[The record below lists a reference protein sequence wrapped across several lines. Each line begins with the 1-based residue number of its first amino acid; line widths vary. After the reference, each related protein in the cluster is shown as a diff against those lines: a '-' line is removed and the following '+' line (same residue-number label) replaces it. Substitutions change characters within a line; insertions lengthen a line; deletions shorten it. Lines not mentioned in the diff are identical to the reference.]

1 MGQAYSNYINSG
13 GGSYTGGSGGDGT
26 AMGEHNEL
34 EDEYKQEQQAKYES
48 QTPNLETA
56 SEGGKGAFDTS
67 MNRYD
72 FMGSLQAP
80 HF

>member
-1 MGQAYSNYINSG
+1 MGNAYSNYINSG
-13 GGSYTGGSGGDGT
+13 GGSYTGGSGGDGL
-26 AMGEHNEL
+26 AKGEANEL

>member
-1 MGQAYSNYINSG
+1 MGQAYSNYIEGG
-13 GGSYTGGSGGDGT
+13 GGSYSGGSGGDGM
-26 AMGEHNEL
+26 AQGKKNDMVQQQ
-34 EDEYKQEQQAKYES
+34 QEEQKAKYIS

-72 FMGSLQAP
+72 FMGSGGAP